1 MRSAKKFQRKDET
14 IESMKLKA
22 NTSVDED
29 LLQSLVDQESGPLK
43 AGLLPQLDAATAS
56 GSKELLNSISQEC
69 MGLGNHVSF
78 HLSYFFPTFIIRM
91 YWQYTE
97 LSKNVVLYDS
107 LKLLF
112 RDLHFWGDIFSS
124 SVWHQLKFAGGSTS
138 KENQKGKRRSGG
150 RRP

>member
-1 MRSAKKFQRKDET
+1 M
-14 IESMKLKA
+14 ESMKLKA

-78 HLSYFFPTFIIRM
+78 QLSFF
-91 YWQYTE
+91 
-97 LSKNVVLYDS
+97 S
-107 LKLLF
+107 
-112 RDLHFWGDIFSS
+112 DLHYQN
-124 SVWHQLKFAGGSTS
+124 VLTVY
-138 KENQKGKRRSGG
+138 
-150 RRP
+150 